1 MLVGVAIWLTTNSPS
16 TLVDR
21 GNEYLRRGEYKR
33 AIQSYDEAL
42 RLDPAYRDAFNARGN
57 ATAVLILTE
66 VAFSNRA
73 LAFETTG
80 QYDRALQDYD
90 EVMRLDPI
98 LAKAFEGRRTD
109 LYKKRTENE
118 RSR

>member
-1 MLVGVAIWLTTNSPS
+1 MERQLMNQTSSSTTIVNRVPSFERDNAAERDDAARDGLFLLVGVAIWLTTNSPS

-57 ATAVLILTE
+57 ATAVLIL
-66 VAFSNRA
+66 
-73 LAFETTG
+73 
-80 QYDRALQDYD
+80 
-90 EVMRLDPI
+90 
-98 LAKAFEGRRTD
+98 
-109 LYKKRTENE
+109 
-118 RSR
+118 